1 MAEICVS
8 SHHTSIHQLLEDAE
22 FRGLANRPGFLIE
35 LRLDSYTDLS
45 VVNFDR
51 ALQVFGPSVAVTYR
65 HPLEGGR
72 NPHVTDNE
80 RLGFLLHAARNGARY
95 VDIEARSLPRKFD
108 KGSAKL
114 ILSYHSF
121 AGVPELGQ
129 LLREWR
135 SMCGTG
141 ADIVKI
147 ACLPQMVEDSVPLLR
162 LLIQTR
168 TAGSSVIV
176 LGMGEAGFWTRI
188 AGPLFGAPLTYAR
201 GVNAPGT
208 APGQP
213 SWHDL
218 EELYRY
224 RQIRPGWPVYGVIGN
239 PIAHSLSPLLHNT
252 ALRQLNLDG
261 VYIPFKVEGDPVTF
275 VKDFEPIG
283 LRGLSVTIPH
293 KEAITALCTEL
304 DPVGKAIGAVNTLV
318 SQPDGTWHGVNTDV
332 AAAMDSLEAVA
343 GSLAGKKALVLGAGG
358 AGKAVAY
365 GAKARGAQVFLF
377 DQARER
383 AAALAA
389 SLGATAL
396 EASALAAL
404 QAGIMVN
411 ASPVGMHPQVEN
423 SPLQKE
429 EITAGGVVFDVV
441 YNPLRTRLLGL
452 AEERG
457 CKTLSGLP
465 MFIRQGLR
473 QFELWTGKQ
482 VRYEAVEP
490 VLLAAL
496 QGKP

>member
-8 SHHTSIHQLLEDAE
+8 SHHTSIVQLLEDAE

-45 VVNFDR
+45 VANFDR
-51 ALQVFGPSVAVTYR
+51 ALKVFGPSVAVTYR

-72 NPHVTDNE
+72 NPHVMDNE
-80 RLGFLLHAARNGARY
+80 RVGFLLHAARSGVRY

-108 KGSAKL
+108 QGSSKL
-114 ILSYHSF
+114 ILSFHSF
-121 AGVPELGQ
+121 AGVPDLGQ
-129 LLREWR
+129 LLRQWQ
-135 SMCGTG
+135 SMRDTG

-168 TAGSSVIV
+168 ASGSSVIV

-188 AGPLFGAPLTYAR
+188 AGPLFDSPLTYAR
-201 GVNAPGT
+201 GINAPGT

-213 SWHDL
+213 SWRDL

-239 PIAHSLSPLLHNT
+239 PVAHSLSPLLHNT
-252 ALRQLNLDG
+252 ALRELKLDG

-275 VKDFEPIG
+275 IKDFEPIG
-283 LRGLSVTIPH
+283 LKGVSVTIPH
-293 KEAITALCTEL
+293 KETITALCTEL
-304 DPVGKAIGAVNTLV
+304 DPVGRAIGAINTLIL
-318 SQPDGTWHGVNTDV
+318 QPDGTWHGVNTDV
-332 AAAMDSLEAVA
+332 GAAMDSLESVA
-343 GSLAGKKALVLGAGG
+343 GSLAGRKALVLGAGG
-358 AGKAVAY
+358 AGKAVAH
-365 GAKARGAQVFLF
+365 GAKMRGAQVFLF

-383 AAALAA
+383 AEALAGA
-389 SLGATAL
+389 LGATAL
-396 EASALAAL
+396 TASDLAAL
-404 QAGIMVN
+404 KADVIVN
-411 ASPVGMHPQVEN
+411 ASPVGMHPNVEN

-429 EITAGGVVFDVV
+429 EIPEGGVVFDVV
-441 YNPLRTRLLGL
+441 YNPLRTRLLRL

-482 VRYEAVEP
+482 VPYGVIEP

-496 QGKP
+496 QK